1 MESMNIFKGD
11 FVMEAF
17 KGRIFVVGCGAVS
30 QCALPLLIRGLNID
44 PARITVMDFVDN
56 RSRIADLLK
65 QGVTYIQ
72 ERITPE
78 NYITILKKHLAPG
91 DIFIDLGWEIDTCA
105 LLQWCHDNQV
115 RYINSSIELWDAYK
129 GAQKKDPRELTLY
142 ARQMAIRDLMN
153 KWKKKGSTAILDH
166 GANPGLVSHFT
177 KQALEDIATAT
188 LSKKPTASLH
198 PERSRRIE
206 KYLAEQNYAQLA
218 HTLGVKTIHIS
229 ERDSQITHTPKKVN
243 EFVNTWS
250 IPGLY
255 EEGIAPSE
263 LGWGTHERFAPEG
276 IMFHTV
282 GPQNQ
287 VCLQTKGMDTQVRS
301 WVPSGEIIGMVIR
314 HGEAFGIS
322 DRLTVWENN
331 KAIYRPTVHYAYCV
345 SDSTLSSLHELKMR
359 QLEMQQN
366 LRILND
372 DIVDGADELGC
383 LLMGHDF
390 KSWWIGSVLDIHQAR
405 ILIPN
410 QSATTVQVAASIA
423 AGTQYLMNHPEEG
436 VCLPDDLNHKEI
448 LAFAKP
454 YLGTFISQ
462 PVEWSPLHIKKT
474 FIDYTNNVIEPEDE
488 WQFTSFLTT
497 PHQKIL
503 I

>member
-1 MESMNIFKGD
+1 MKT
-11 FVMEAF
+11 F

-30 QCALPLLIRGLNID
+30 QCALPLLIKELNI
-44 PARITVMDFVDN
+44 PPSAITVMDFTDN
-56 RSRIADLLK
+56 RARIANLLK

-78 NYITILKKHLAPG
+78 NYAAVLKKHLSPG

-105 LLQWCHDNQV
+105 ILQWCHDNDV
-115 RYINSSIELWDAYK
+115 RYTNSSVELWDAYH
-129 GAQKKDPRELTLY
+129 GAQQKDPRELTLY
-142 ARQMAIRDLMN
+142 ARQMALRKLMN
-153 KWKKKGSTAILDH
+153 SWPTKGATAILDH

-177 KQALEDIATAT
+177 KQALEDIAQAIITQ
-188 LSKKPTASLH
+188 KPKDPRVKDL
-198 PERSRRIE
+198 E
-206 KYLAEQNYAQLA
+206 KYLAEQNFAQLA
-218 HTLGVKTIHIS
+218 HILGVKTIHIS
-229 ERDSQITHTPKKVN
+229 ERDSQITNSPKKVN

-255 EEGIAPSE
+255 EEGIAPAE

-276 IMFHTV
+276 IMFHTH
-282 GPQNQ
+282 GPKNQ
-287 VCLQTKGMDTQVRS
+287 ACLQTKGVDTHVRS

-322 DRLTVWENN
+322 DRLTVWEDD

-359 QLEMQQN
+359 QLELQPN

-372 DIVDGADELGC
+372 DIIDGADELGC

-405 ILIPN
+405 KLVPN
-410 QSATTVQVAASIA
+410 QSATTVQVAISVA
-423 AGTQYLMNHPEEG
+423 AAVQYLINHPEEG
-436 VCLPDDLNHKEI
+436 ICLPDDLDHREI
-448 LAFAKP
+448 LSVAKP

-462 PVEWSPLHIKKT
+462 PVEWSPLQIKKT
-474 FIDYTNNVIEPEDE
+474 FIDYTNNVIAPEDE
-488 WQFTSFLTT
+488 WQFTSFLTM
-497 PHQKIL
+497 PYKKIV

>member
-1 MESMNIFKGD
+1 
-11 FVMEAF
+11 MEAF
-17 KGRIFVVGCGAVS
+17 RGRIFVVGCGAVS
-30 QCALPLLIRGLNID
+30 QCALPLLIKELNID
-44 PARITVMDFVDN
+44 PSRITVMDFTDN

-65 QGVTYIQ
+65 KGITYIQ

-78 NYITILKKHLAPG
+78 NYAAILKKYLSPG
-91 DIFIDLGWEIDTCA
+91 DIFIDLGWEMDTCA
-105 LLQWCHDNQV
+105 LLQWCHDHNV
-115 RYINSSIELWDAYK
+115 RYLNSSIELWDAYH
-129 GAQKKDPRELTLY
+129 GAQRKDPRELTLY
-142 ARQMAIRDLMN
+142 ARQMALRKLMN
-153 KWKKKGSTAILDH
+153 SWDKKGATAILDH

-177 KQALEDIATAT
+177 KQALEDIAQAVIAKDPKSPR
-188 LSKKPTASLH
+188 SKEL
-198 PERSRRIE
+198 E
-206 KYLAEQNYAQLA
+206 KYLAQKNFAQLA
-218 HTLGVKTIHIS
+218 HLLGVKTIHIS
-229 ERDSQITHTPKKVN
+229 ERDSQITSAPKKVN

-263 LGWGTHERFAPEG
+263 LGWGTHEKFAPEG
-276 IMFHTV
+276 IMFHKE

-287 VCLQTKGMDTQVRS
+287 VCLQTKGMDTHVRS

-322 DRLTVWENN
+322 DRLTVWQGD

-345 SDSTLSSLHELKMR
+345 SDSTLSSLYELKMR
-359 QLEMQQN
+359 QLEMQPN
-366 LRILND
+366 LRILSD
-372 DIVDGADELGC
+372 DILDGADELGC

-405 ILIPN
+405 TLVPN
-410 QSATTVQVAASIA
+410 QSATTVQVAISIA
-423 AGTQYLMNHPEEG
+423 AATQYLMNHPEEG
-436 VCLPDDLNHKEI
+436 ICLPDDLNHKEI
-448 LAFAKP
+448 LTFAKP

-462 PVEWSPLHIKKT
+462 PVEWSPLSIKKT
-474 FIDYTNNVIEPEDE
+474 FIDYTDNVIEPEDE

-497 PHQKIL
+497 PHKKIT